1 LYWQPSKPGV
11 IQHRRYGNFYSVG
24 VQFGSPALGATL
36 KHMAMVEKSVE
47 QGRAQLISRN
57 GNPFASFAD
66 LAQDI
71 SAAVPNTRLT
81 VLDGEIVCVDKR
93 GKPQFRDLLFRRV
106 VRPTT
111 VHSWHKLTSPVPML
125 LMVLWFDNAGPPVP
139 GWRSTH
145 VSSGARTGIALG
157 CDPEGLRICPN
168 VTCTGAIPRVCS
180 RQVIKKILKER

>member
-1 LYWQPSKPGV
+1 
-11 IQHRRYGNFYSVG
+11 
-24 VQFGSPALGATL
+24 
-36 KHMAMVEKSVE
+36 MAMVVKSVE

-81 VLDGEIVCVDKR
+81 VLDGEIVCVDNR
-93 GKPQFRDLLFRRV
+93 GKPQFRDLLFRRA